1 MKQGEVNLELSP
13 AKIAMNAD
21 QLAQWLPPD
30 QHQKIIAQS
39 IELVG
44 VTGVRAE
51 CFVRLWTYLL
61 VKEQLAQQPNLRPPL
76 AELTLPTTA
85 VSCTHREAAEIFY
98 HDQERGSDRAAGM
111 MLDKLAALGLI
122 QKHFDGNT
130 TRIKIQAL
138 RPLIATSPT
147 VVPLEIAEFD
157 PRCDPIMVASLLT
170 RNYSWM
176 NRDPMVMTQ
185 RITYLLRQWSRQYPV
200 GMRVLR
206 RSDNLNPVGF
216 CLLYPTASASDAKFF
231 GSPSQGSHLSS
242 TVDVDLDPFQL
253 ATPGDLNCVSVFV
266 RSWVIEPA
274 YVKEYRV
281 LLLQDAQA
289 TLRRM
294 QKDFPHLCDLYTL
307 IVHPQYEEMGIAMG
321 FQKTIV
327 SAQQPGVSWMYLPID
342 RFLSLN
348 MPTLKF

>member
-1 MKQGEVNLELSP
+1 MDP
-13 AKIAMNAD
+13 D
-21 QLAQWLPPD
+21 QLAQWLPP
-30 QHQKIIAQS
+30 HQREQLIAQS
-39 IELVG
+39 IGLVG
-44 VTGVRAE
+44 MTRVRAE

-76 AELTLPTTA
+76 AALTLPTAA

-130 TRIKIQAL
+130 TQIAIQPW
-138 RPLIATSPT
+138 RPLVATSPA
-147 VVPLEIAEFD
+147 VVNLEITEFD

-170 RNYSWM
+170 HNYSWM
-176 NRDPMVMTQ
+176 NRDPMAMTQ
-185 RITYLLRQWSRQYPV
+185 RITYLLRQWARQYPV

-216 CLLYPTASASDAKFF
+216 CLLYPTASKSDAKFF
-231 GSPSQGSHLSS
+231 GSPTQGSHLSS

-253 ATPGDLNCVSVFV
+253 ATPGDPGCISVFV
-266 RSWVIEPA
+266 RSWVIEPI
-274 YVKEYRV
+274 YVAQYRV
-281 LLLQDAQA
+281 PLLQDAQS

-294 QKDFPHLCDLYTL
+294 QADFPQLCDLYTL
-307 IVHPQYEEMGIAMG
+307 IVHPQYAEMGTAMG
-321 FQKTIV
+321 FQKTIA
-327 SAQQPGVSWMYLPID
+327 SAQQPGVFWMYLPID
-342 RFLSLN
+342 RFLGLDMSV
-348 MPTLKF
+348 LKF